1 MVTFLNADMLLSCV
15 ETAGN
20 PECQGVG
27 WGDYQNS
34 QFLFCPKPTPPPP
47 PSRERGAP
55 LHSLQSTTSSYY
67 YVAYYYFYP

>member
-1 MVTFLNADMLLSCV
+1 MVTFLNVDMLSCV

-27 WGDYQNS
+27 WGGYRNS
-34 QFLFCPKPTPPPP
+34 QFPLHPPPP
-47 PSRERGAP
+47 PPLPSRERRAP

-67 YVAYYYFYP
+67 YVAYYFFYP